1 MLRLPL
7 LLVVALLGIL
17 LGILRF
23 LLRLPLPR
31 AVPPWAS
38 IRLEGRLL
46 WQAPKARSLAE
57 RLRKPAPSVAGVEAL
72 LDALAKEPKV
82 RGVVVELGNLHAS
95 LPRLEALSGALQRF
109 RAGGREVV
117 LYWKEASGRELALA
131 PAADRILLAPGGTV
145 TVVGASTTLTSL
157 RGALDRFGVQPE
169 FFRIGDHKTAPELF
183 TEKEPSEIQRAFV
196 EKVLDAR
203 FRRLVAHV
211 ASRRDGNEAWAK
223 QVIDGGPYTS
233 QRAVDAGL
241 VDALVYPDELAAYLS
256 APTQPSAGPAEGPTP
271 MPAKRP
277 TLRSA
282 EAIVASRRWRAWTPR
297 LTRPPRILVLPIS
310 GLIKGGKSA
319 NLPTGPSMVGE
330 ESVVAQIDAA
340 RKDPKV
346 RGVVIYADSRGGA
359 APASEL
365 IWRAVLRCA
374 KEKPTAAYVETVAA
388 SGGYFAVAGAG
399 RIFSAPGALVGSIG
413 VFSGR
418 FDVRQLLE
426 RLGVHRE
433 AHLRG
438 AHAGLLNSAHPLGP
452 EERRVL
458 EAEIRQVYE
467 DFLARVA
474 EGRKLP
480 VEAIEPHAEGRVFLG
495 ADAPKELVDEVGDLR
510 DAVGWVCA
518 QAKVD
523 PAKAE
528 TVVLRPRSTGL
539 RSLPALVQSVA
550 AMGRMHLWLLAPPTG
565 E

>member
-1 MLRLPL
+1 
-7 LLVVALLGIL
+7 
-17 LGILRF
+17 
-23 LLRLPLPR
+23 
-31 AVPPWAS
+31 
-38 IRLEGRLL
+38 
-46 WQAPKARSLAE
+46 
-57 RLRKPAPSVAGVEAL
+57 
-72 LDALAKEPKV
+72 
-82 RGVVVELGNLHAS
+82 
-95 LPRLEALSGALQRF
+95 
-109 RAGGREVV
+109 
-117 LYWKEASGRELALA
+117 
-131 PAADRILLAPGGTV
+131 
-145 TVVGASTTLTSL
+145 
-157 RGALDRFGVQPE
+157 
-169 FFRIGDHKTAPELF
+169 
-183 TEKEPSEIQRAFV
+183 
-196 EKVLDAR
+196 
-203 FRRLVAHV
+203 
-211 ASRRDGNEAWAK
+211 
-223 QVIDGGPYTS
+223 VIDGGPYTS
-233 QRAVDAGL
+233 QRAVDVGL
-241 VDALVYPDELAAYLS
+241 VDALVYPDELAEHL
-256 APTQPSAGPAEGPTP
+256 AGEAR
-271 MPAKRP
+271 A

-282 EAIVASRRWRAWTPR
+282 EAIVASRRWRAWTPGLR
-297 LTRPPRILVLPIS
+297 RRPRILVLPIS

-474 EGRKLP
+474 EGRRLP

-495 ADAPKELVDEVGDLR
+495 ANAPKELVDEVGDLR

-523 PAKAE
+523 PAAAE

-550 AMGRMHLWLLAPPTG
+550 SMGRIHLWLLAPPVG
-565 E
+565 DEPGI